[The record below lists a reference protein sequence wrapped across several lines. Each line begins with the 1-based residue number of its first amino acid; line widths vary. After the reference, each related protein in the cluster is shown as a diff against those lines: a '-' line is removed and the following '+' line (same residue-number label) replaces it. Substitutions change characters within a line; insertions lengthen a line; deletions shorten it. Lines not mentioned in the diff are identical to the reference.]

1 MRAFAW
7 FLGLVLV
14 GLAALAVFSYPAWLL
29 LHPHFDFPF
38 HRIGERIGMLV
49 LLAGFLLSARH
60 LRLNDRA
67 SLGYGC
73 PRRIF
78 AREMSI
84 GFALGVLSMLAVV
97 GIMNALGLLEWSP
110 AARFS
115 AAALLGLALLRLL
128 SALAVAFIEE
138 TLIRGA
144 MLTAIEREAGARVAI
159 VLTAL
164 VYAASHFL
172 ASFHIPAQQVSA
184 WSGLD
189 LLTGIVFVVL
199 STTGP
204 AMYFQMLR
212 ARRKTCVGLHTALK
226 FLLQRRVL
234 FHVFAGQLLQHISL
248 AIFALFEN
256 RIEKSPPYSGIR
268 SLGLEPMNRDL
279 R

>member
-138 TLIRGA
+138 TLIRREPFPRQLPHSGA
-144 MLTAIEREAGARVAI
+144 AGIGLERARSADRHA
-159 VLTAL
+159 AL
-164 VYAASHFL
+164 
-172 ASFHIPAQQVSA
+172 
-184 WSGLD
+184 
-189 LLTGIVFVVL
+189 
-199 STTGP
+199 
-204 AMYFQMLR
+204 LR
-212 ARRKTCVGLHTALK
+212 ASGRHC
-226 FLLQRRVL
+226 RRVP
-234 FHVFAGQLLQHISL
+234 VPAGG
-248 AIFALFEN
+248 
-256 RIEKSPPYSGIR
+256 RRRSGDDTR
-268 SLGLEPMNRDL
+268 DDRPHRRLCWAARRLGVGDAARA
-279 R
+279 